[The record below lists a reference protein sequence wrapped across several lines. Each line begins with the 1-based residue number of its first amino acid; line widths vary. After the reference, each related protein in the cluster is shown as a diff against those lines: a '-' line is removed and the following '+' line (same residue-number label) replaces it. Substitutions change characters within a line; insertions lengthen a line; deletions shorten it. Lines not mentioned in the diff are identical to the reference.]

1 MKKELRALLP
11 LWAAGVAGLAVVCLA
26 FPPWTTAAR
35 LFYGLAS
42 VSLAAFSVGHEYV
55 YETLPLFLTLPAPRR
70 RLLTMKLVALVPMLL
85 TLGAL
90 ALVMLPPDPDF
101 DRHTIAP
108 RLSLLCAI
116 LVAPLLTMLTRS
128 PLSGTVL
135 AVGVAGG
142 MQLFSGNVAQWGLL
156 AASVVGAIGGW
167 RTFMGLE
174 IAGDHSA
181 NVNLLHWLH
190 APMTPMWLLVE
201 KELRLQ
207 QIAFILTAYYV
218 AGWAIVSLA
227 WPQVQ
232 PVPAVVAAL
241 GLIYGALLA
250 ILVGSLASAEE
261 RQMHT
266 HEWQLLLPV
275 PAWKQWTVK
284 TVVALGLAL
293 LLGFA
298 LPTFLAA
305 GEVSVSAWM
314 AAVVV
319 CLTVGSIYISSVSP
333 GGFRALAV
341 AAPVM
346 LILLMAFFSWVGPVI
361 LSAAFNWPTSWPL
374 VLGTAVLITLAL
386 RFGYTNHMRA
396 GRDLTRVGW
405 QLIWMATVIAIV
417 GAAYWPAQ
425 IRY

>member
-1 MKKELRALLP
+1 MPKS
-11 LWAAGVAGLAVVCLA
+11 
-26 FPPWTTAAR
+26 AR
-35 LFYGLAS
+35 
-42 VSLAAFSVGHEYV
+42 
-55 YETLPLFLTLPAPRR
+55 
-70 RLLTMKLVALVPMLL
+70 
-85 TLGAL
+85 
-90 ALVMLPPDPDF
+90 
-101 DRHTIAP
+101 
-108 RLSLLCAI
+108 C
-116 LVAPLLTMLTRS
+116 
-128 PLSGTVL
+128 
-135 AVGVAGG
+135 
-142 MQLFSGNVAQWGLL
+142 
-156 AASVVGAIGGW
+156 
-167 RTFMGLE
+167 
-174 IAGDHSA
+174 
-181 NVNLLHWLH
+181 
-190 APMTPMWLLVE
+190 TP
-201 KELRLQ
+201 
-207 QIAFILTAYYV
+207 
-218 AGWAIVSLA
+218 
-227 WPQVQ
+227 
-232 PVPAVVAAL
+232 
-241 GLIYGALLA
+241 
-250 ILVGSLASAEE
+250 
-261 RQMHT
+261 